1 MSLTEI
7 GKAIGVYPSTVKR
20 WKNRG
25 CPVDS
30 VDSVRRWV
38 DENIRYNGGRPRG
51 SRVKAAEEPVPVVAA
66 ESNGTAA
73 RTEPN
78 GSKVAAA
85 LEATTGPDEL
95 LRRYAHVE
103 RAAFSRW
110 VTALQSQSSTA
121 GTALRE
127 ADAATRNYLMI
138 RDKCLHAAERERSLV
153 SGEWVR
159 RAIAEHDGLITNL
172 IRAMPRQMAPRLCPH
187 DPEFAEREL
196 ATWVNDSFLKTM
208 HSTDPFNGK

>member
-138 RDKCLHAAERERSLV
+138 RDKCLHAAER
-153 SGEWVR
+153 
-159 RAIAEHDGLITNL
+159 DGLITNL